1 MSFLMWVGCYL
12 IAMILFYISDGW
24 FGYFDDMSENDR
36 NYIFWICLFWIIFIP
51 LGIIFSLHGFLNNIK
66 KKRIKK
72 QQQKE
77 KIRIA
82 DLKEL
87 DQLEEE
93 LTQELKINRG

>member
-1 MSFLMWVGCYL
+1 
-12 IAMILFYISDGW
+12 MIFQ
-24 FGYFDDMSENDR
+24 ENDR
-36 NYIFWICLFWIIFIP
+36 DYIFWICLFWIIFIP

-93 LTQELKINRG
+93 LTQELKIDRGLNK